1 MPSHK
6 DPEKF
11 LEQTGFSKDELGDGL
26 ARALS
31 DFARLT
37 PPAPSQTPAPQTQ
50 MSKEIQDVTV
60 TFPKASRPPQQA
72 NGTGSV
78 GGDGSFPLELTFEVD
93 VSGVVEDVILY
104 GYFV

>member
-37 PPAPSQTPAPQTQ
+37 PPAPSQAPAPQMQ
-50 MSKEIQDVTV
+50 MSKEIQDTV
-60 TFPKASRPPQQA
+60 VSLPVKPAPPQQA
-72 NGTGSV
+72 QAGSV
-78 GGDGSFPLELTFEVD
+78 SEPPVAATELTFEID
-93 VSGVVEDVILY
+93 VSGVVEDVILL
-104 GYFV
+104 GYFP